1 MNGMHVQRGTEE
13 RARIALEKK
22 RRKQEKY
29 YLSSQWQ
36 LMGRKLVHH
45 KLAIVSF
52 VILAILYM
60 GAIFAQFLAPVGLE
74 DYSAA

>member
-29 YLSSQWQ
+29 YLSSQ
-36 LMGRKLVHH
+36 LSLIH
-45 KLAIVSF
+45 I
-52 VILAILYM
+52 
-60 GAIFAQFLAPVGLE
+60 
-74 DYSAA
+74 